1 MKKKNLFRCFF
12 SCLLVLSMCM
22 TGIHA
27 QETTGWN
34 DHVHSDARVT
44 VDAQS
49 DQAFDSTENYALN
62 KEVSV
67 SGLEVPD
74 RLLGPEAVDGSLD
87 TRWSASP
94 DEEEQWIIVD
104 LGCGLSDQ
112 FDQDQFQRVSALS
125 GARFREWNGL

>member
-34 DHVHSDARVT
+34 DHAHSDARVT

-62 KEVSV
+62 KEASV

-87 TRWSASP
+87 TAGQPHRMKKN
-94 DEEEQWIIVD
+94 
-104 LGCGLSDQ
+104 
-112 FDQDQFQRVSALS
+112 
-125 GARFREWNGL
+125 NGSSSIWVRPIRSI

>member
-104 LGCGLSDQ
+104 LGAAYPINLIKINFSECPH
-112 FDQDQFQRVSALS
+112 
-125 GARFREWNGL
+125 